1 MKKVK
6 QLIIAM
12 IASLLLIANT
22 APSIVYASE
31 VTKISQKHQAV
42 NEAINEIDIILDNPI
57 YVSESELNSRIQEAK
72 VRYPN
77 LSEERMK
84 ELAYQTLSP
93 YSFRASVWDGQGVT
107 LDEFAW
113 AFDVIVGGLISGYAT
128 IGKYVAKHGVA
139 AARAVLSRAA
149 KAAAQRVGVLTGF
162 ISGLL
167 GAAFSVINIYYN
179 VGYAL
184 AQYVDARDYH
194 PNNGRINAW
203 A

>member
-12 IASLLLIANT
+12 LASLLLIVNT
-22 APSIVYASE
+22 VPSIVYASE
-31 VTKISQKHQAV
+31 VTKIQQEEKVIEEKLSQPL
-42 NEAINEIDIILDNPI
+42 EI
-57 YVSESELNSRIQEAK
+57 SKSELDALIQEKKAL
-72 VRYPN
+72 YPN
-77 LSEERMK
+77 LTEQEMR
-84 ELAYQTLSP
+84 EIAYKAMSP
-93 YSFRASVWDGQGVT
+93 YAFRASVWDGQGVT

-139 AARAVLSRAA
+139 AA
-149 KAAAQRVGVLTGF
+149 QRLGVLTGF

>member
-1 MKKVK
+1 MKKI
-6 QLIIAM
+6 QQFLIAFT
-12 IASLLLIANT
+12 ASLFLVANT
-22 APSIVYASE
+22 APPIVYA
-31 VTKISQKHQAV
+31 
-42 NEAINEIDIILDNPI
+42 NETNKLINEQQMVEQKLSQP
-57 YVSESELNSRIQEAK
+57 LNI
-72 VRYPN
+72 
-77 LSEERMK
+77 SEEQLDQLIQNKKALYPDLNENQMR
-84 ELAYQTLSP
+84 EIAYQAMSP
-93 YSFRASVWDGQGVT
+93 YTFKANVLDGKGVT
-107 LDEFAW
+107 LSEFAW

-128 IGKYVAKHGVA
+128 IGKYAAKHGVA
-139 AARAVLSRAA
+139 AAKAMLSRAA

-184 AQYVDARDYH
+184 AQYIDARDYH

>member
-22 APSIVYASE
+22 VPSIVYASE
-31 VTKISQKHQAV
+31 VTKIQQEEKVIEEKLSQPL
-42 NEAINEIDIILDNPI
+42 EI
-57 YVSESELNSRIQEAK
+57 SKSELDALIQEKKAL
-72 VRYPN
+72 YPN
-77 LSEERMK
+77 LTEQEMR
-84 ELAYQTLSP
+84 EIAYKAMSP
-93 YSFRASVWDGQGVT
+93 YTFRASVWDGQGVT

-149 KAAAQRVGVLTGF
+149 KAAAQRLGVLTGF

-184 AQYVDARDYH
+184 VQYVDARDYH